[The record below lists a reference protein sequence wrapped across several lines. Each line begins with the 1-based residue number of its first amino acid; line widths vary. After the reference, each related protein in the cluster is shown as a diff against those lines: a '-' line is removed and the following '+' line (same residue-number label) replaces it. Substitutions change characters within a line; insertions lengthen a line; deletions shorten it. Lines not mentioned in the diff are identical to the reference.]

1 LLALSGGRVGE
12 LMDGSLL
19 VSVKNI
25 KKYFPIRSAGL
36 FARTLGYVKAVDDIS
51 FDMYRGDT
59 LGIVG
64 ESGCGKSTMGRVLV
78 NLLEPTEGEVIF
90 NWQSLTSM
98 GKQEMRKMR
107 RHMQFVFQ
115 DPYASLNPRMTVGA
129 ALKEPL
135 VVHNLGNEA
144 ERRETVMKLLAIV
157 GLDRRHAD
165 YYPHEFSGGQR
176 QRIAIA
182 RALVTNPDLVVADE
196 AVSALD
202 VSIQAQIL
210 NLLQDLQQEF
220 ALTYLFISHD
230 LSVIKRVSN
239 KVGVMYLG
247 RMMELADKKDLFA
260 NPLHPY
266 TQALLAAAPSLRPGA
281 KNKIMLE
288 GDAASASNPPAGCV
302 FHTRCPRKTKI
313 CGQERPEL
321 AYMAGTHQVACH
333 LA

>member
-1 LLALSGGRVGE
+1 MEGN
-12 LMDGSLL
+12 LL
-19 VSVKNI
+19 VSAKNI
-25 KKYFPIRSAGL
+25 KKYFPIRSTGF
-36 FARTLGYVKAVDDIS
+36 FARNLGYVKAVDGVS
-51 FDMYRGDT
+51 FDLYKGDT

-64 ESGCGKSTMGRVLV
+64 ESGCGKSTMGRLLV

-90 NWQSLTSM
+90 DWQSLSALN
-98 GKQEMRKMR
+98 KQEMRKMR
-107 RHMQFVFQ
+107 RRMQFVFQ

-129 ALKEPL
+129 ALQEPL
-135 VVHNLGNEA
+135 IIHGIGNSA
-144 ERRETVMKLLAIV
+144 EHWETIAALLATV

-182 RALVTNPDLVVADE
+182 RALVTHPDLIVADE

-247 RMMELADKKDLFA
+247 RMMEFADKKELFA

-266 TQALLAAAPSLRPGA
+266 TQALLAAAPSLRPGG
-281 KNKIMLE
+281 KNKIILE
-288 GDAASASNPPAGCV
+288 GDAAGVSAPLAGCV
-302 FHTRCPRKTKI
+302 FHTRCPRRASVCAK
-313 CGQERPEL
+313 ESPEL
-321 AYMAGTHQVACH
+321 AGADGGHKVACH
-333 LA
+333 FA

>member
-1 LLALSGGRVGE
+1 
-12 LMDGSLL
+12 MDDRLL

-25 KKYFPIRSAGL
+25 KKYFPIRSTGF
-36 FARTLGYVKAVDDIS
+36 FAKTSGHVKAVDDIS
-51 FDMYRGDT
+51 FNMYKGDT

-64 ESGCGKSTMGRVLV
+64 ESGCGKSTMGRVLI
-78 NLLEPTEGEVIF
+78 NLLKPTEGEVIF
-90 NWQSLTSM
+90 DWQSLTAMS
-98 GKQEMRKMR
+98 KQEMRKMR
-107 RHMQFVFQ
+107 RRMQFVFQ

-135 VVHNLGNEA
+135 VIHNIGSEA
-144 ERRETVMKLLAIV
+144 ERWETIIKLLATV

-182 RALVTNPDLVVADE
+182 RALVTHPDLIVADE

-247 RMMELADKKDLFA
+247 RMMEFADKKDLFA
-260 NPLHPY
+260 KPLHPY
-266 TQALLAAAPSLRPGA
+266 TQALLAAAPSLRPGGG
-281 KNKIMLE
+281 NKIILE

-302 FHTRCPRKTKI
+302 FHTRCPRRASRCAK
-313 CGQERPEL
+313 ERPEL
-321 AYMAGTHQVACH
+321 SNADGAHKVACH
-333 LA
+333 FA